1 MGNPE
6 LEKDLMWI
14 SITTTNQCPKCK
26 RNLGN
31 KQEELSKIAIIIIC
45 EQCYRR
51 YFYSI
56 FKIFGSYMLH
66 I

>member
-14 SITTTNQCPKCK
+14 AITSTNECPRCHHD
-26 RNLGN
+26 LGN
-31 KQEELSKIAIIIIC
+31 KQEELSAIAIIIIC
-45 EQCYRR
+45 EQCSRR
-51 YFYSI
+51 FFYGI
-56 FKIFGSYMLH
+56 IKFFGSYLLR